1 MRNEQPFNSDP
12 NTGRMGYRTDFDSPD
27 ERPLL
32 YIAHSFWLN
41 ESERLAYEDEVERN
55 PIQDDEY
62 RLAYLAK
69 ISEAVLAK
77 YGRNPGLPKGT
88 EIL

>member
-1 MRNEQPFNSDP
+1 MSHPFNAEP
-12 NTGRMGYRTDFDSPD
+12 NTGRMGYRTEFDAPD

-77 YGRNPGLPKGT
+77 YGKNIGLPSRT
-88 EIL
+88 ELL